1 MNELLKFEQ
10 DQIASLGKKF
20 PDFKAGDS
28 IVVTLNV
35 KEGDKERKQK
45 FAGVCIAR
53 RNRGIGS
60 TFRVRKQSFGFY
72 VERLFALYSP
82 SVVDIEVQKV
92 GVVRRAKLYYL
103 RDREGKGVKI
113 REKVNN

>member
-1 MNELLKFEQ
+1 MSELLKFEQ

-28 IVVTLNV
+28 VVVTLNV

-72 VERLFALYSP
+72 VERLFSLYSP
-82 SVVDIEVQKV
+82 SVVDVEVQKV

-103 RDREGKGVKI
+103 RDREGKGAKI

>member
-1 MNELLKFEQ
+1 MNELLKLEQ
-10 DQIASLGKKF
+10 DHIKSLDKKF

-28 IVVTLNV
+28 ICVTLSV

-45 FAGVCIAR
+45 FAGICIAR

-72 VERLFALYSP
+72 VERLFSLYSP
-82 SVVDIEVQKV
+82 TVLDIEVQKV

-103 RDREGKGVKI
+103 RDREGKGAKVK
-113 REKVNN
+113 EKLNN